1 MSSIS
6 SPDNSTT
13 DGNDNAPAR
22 TMLIQINETAMAE
35 QGITETTLLKVKQ
48 ARSNKE
54 MDMAVP
60 HVAIGTLAELAAR
73 TEGNPFYNIKHLIIT
88 HSRRDNGYLVNHPRA
103 MLDGFH
109 SLQSGFEVTLE
120 DGTVIFLT

>member
-13 DGNDNAPAR
+13 DGNGNAPVR
-22 TMLIQINETAMAE
+22 TMLIPIDETAMAE
-35 QGITETTLLKVKQ
+35 QGITETTLLQVRQ
-48 ARSNKE
+48 GRSDSE
-54 MDMAVP
+54 MDKAIP
-60 HVAIGTLAELAAR
+60 HVAIGLLAELAAR